1 MSKTIEPVS
10 SSFLSANSNSD
21 FRQLSEKNVRAQ
33 EDMNNVLL
41 VPKFI
46 GVWRSAKCFLF
57 ALADSVLALR
67 TFSLLNL
74 FVTFFISCLPDVVP
88 LGRLPVELEDFNAVD

>member
-1 MSKTIEPVS
+1 MSAKLGLPTSRPAFCFLASLVLAGAKTKPNFFTS
-10 SSFLSANSNSD
+10 
-21 FRQLSEKNVRAQ
+21 
-33 EDMNNVLL
+33 
-41 VPKFI
+41 PKFI

-74 FVTFFISCLPDVVP
+74 FVTFFISCLSDVVP
-88 LGRLPVELEDFNAVD
+88 LGRLPVQLKDFNTVD

>member
-1 MSKTIEPVS
+1 
-10 SSFLSANSNSD
+10 
-21 FRQLSEKNVRAQ
+21 
-33 EDMNNVLL
+33 MNNVLL

-46 GVWRSAKCFLF
+46 GVWRLAKCFLF

-74 FVTFFISCLPDVVP
+74 FVTFFISFLSDVVP
-88 LGRLPVELEDFNAVD
+88 LGRLSVDLEDFNTVD